1 MNILEAYGVL
11 SEGCPCG
18 KTHATA
24 PLLTVLERGAL
35 LRVAEVLG
43 RVGICRPFVLSDPN
57 TERAAGARVKELLC
71 KAGIPHSAFVF
82 PEEHPTPDENSLG
95 KAAMAFAPSDADGV
109 LVVGSGVLGDIG
121 KLLSR
126 AARVPMVTVATAP
139 SMDGYASSSSSMEVA
154 GLKTSVPSRCPDA
167 IIGDLDVLAAA
178 PMPMLRAG
186 LGDML
191 AKYVSLAEWR
201 IAKIAVGEYY
211 CDKVADA
218 VTAALDA
225 CVKNAE
231 GLLRRD
237 TEAVRAVVEG
247 LILSGLAMT
256 AAGLSRPASGEE
268 HYISH
273 LWDMRGL
280 SFGTKV
286 ELHGLQCAVG
296 TRIAVGVY
304 EKLRAFTPDRE
315 KALASAA
322 AFDREAWEQELRS
335 FLGHAAEP
343 MIALEAKEG
352 KYDREKHK
360 ARLDTL
366 LAHWEEIRK
375 EICSLPT
382 QAEIDRILDAIGAPK
397 TPEEMGID
405 PQTVPVA
412 LRRAGDIRDKYV
424 LSRLLWDLGISPAAE
439 E

>member
-1 MNILEAYGVL
+1 V
-11 SEGCPCG
+11 
-18 KTHATA
+18 
-24 PLLTVLERGAL
+24 
-35 LRVAEVLG
+35 
-43 RVGICRPFVLSDPN
+43 
-57 TERAAGARVKELLC
+57 
-71 KAGIPHSAFVF
+71 
-82 PEEHPTPDENSLG
+82 
-95 KAAMAFAPSDADGV
+95 
-109 LVVGSGVLGDIG
+109 
-121 KLLSR
+121 
-126 AARVPMVTVATAP
+126 
-139 SMDGYASSSSSMEVA
+139 
-154 GLKTSVPSRCPDA
+154 
-167 IIGDLDVLAAA
+167 
-178 PMPMLRAG
+178 
-186 LGDML
+186 
-191 AKYVSLAEWR
+191 EWR

-211 CDKVADA
+211 CGRVADA
-218 VTAALDA
+218 VAAALDA

-304 EKLRAFTPDRE
+304 EKLRAFPPDRE
-315 KALASAA
+315 KALRAAA
-322 AFDREAWEQELRS
+322 AFDKEAWERELRA

-343 MIALEAKEG
+343 MIALEEKEG
-352 KYDREKHK
+352 KYDREKHR
-360 ARLDTL
+360 ARLDTV